1 MHQRASCT
9 RSLPMP
15 EVLKCP
21 QAAELAAN
29 PVGQGLLAALPPPK
43 AFSETASERNLLL
56 PRLFLN
62 R

>member
-1 MHQRASCT
+1 
-9 RSLPMP
+9 MP